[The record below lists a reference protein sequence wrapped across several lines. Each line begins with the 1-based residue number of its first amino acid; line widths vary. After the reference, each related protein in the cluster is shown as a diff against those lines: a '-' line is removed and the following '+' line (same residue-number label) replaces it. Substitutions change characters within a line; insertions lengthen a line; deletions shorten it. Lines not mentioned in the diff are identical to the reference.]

1 MKYIDN
7 LHQSSNC
14 VIYGLD
20 ADLIMLSLVS
30 GSKVYLL
37 REAVHFGKVNMD
49 ELLFF
54 DVESFS
60 DELFKDIKAK
70 IDENTYKC
78 YFSYVGGSFDL
89 QNRSILEIGPGK
101 GAITEPVLKKIN
113 HISVVEIDPDMIKI
127 IKHKISNKN
136 ISILAEDVLGIN
148 DEFFKKFNKIIGNL
162 PYYIATEIILK
173 LTKIYSSSSEL
184 YFMVQKEVAERITA
198 KPSNKSFGRL
208 SVILQYYFET
218 ELLFEIPPEAF
229 SPQPKITSAFIRLI
243 RRKRVSPKVID
254 KDSFEQ
260 IVKVAFSQKRKT
272 IKNNFKNILFDKD
285 FFNLEISPKIRS
297 EALTIDQFIKLEN
310 YVTQNNINF
319 DC

>member
-1 MKYIDN
+1 MRAKKKFGQN
-7 LHQSSNC
+7 F
-14 VIYGLD
+14 
-20 ADLIMLSLVS
+20 LVDRYFI
-30 GSKVYLL
+30 SKI
-37 REAVHFGKVNMD
+37 
-49 ELLFF
+49 
-54 DVESFS
+54 
-60 DELFKDIKAK
+60 IKEINPK
-70 IDENTYKC
+70 EGN
-78 YFSYVGGSFDL
+78 
-89 QNRSILEIGPGK
+89 NILEIGPGK

-127 IKHKISNKN
+127 LKHKITPKK

-173 LTKIYSSSSEL
+173 LTKIYSSPSEL

-208 SVILQYYFET
+208 SIILQYYFDT
-218 ELLFEIPPEAF
+218 ELLFELPPVAF
-229 SPQPKITSAFIRLI
+229 FPQPKITSAFIRLI
-243 RRKRVSPKVID
+243 RKKRISPKVID

-260 IVKVAFSQKRKT
+260 IVKIAFSQKRKT

-285 FFNLEISPKIRS
+285 FLNLEISPKIRA
-297 EALTIDQFIKLEN
+297 ETLTIDQFIKLEN

>member
-1 MKYIDN
+1 
-7 LHQSSNC
+7 L
-14 VIYGLD
+14 
-20 ADLIMLSLVS
+20 
-30 GSKVYLL
+30 
-37 REAVHFGKVNMD
+37 
-49 ELLFF
+49 
-54 DVESFS
+54 
-60 DELFKDIKAK
+60 KAK
-70 IDENTYKC
+70 KKFGQNFLVDR
-78 YFSYVGGSFDL
+78 YFISKIINEINPKEG
-89 QNRSILEIGPGK
+89 NNILEIGPGK
-101 GAITEPVLKKIN
+101 GAITEPILKKIN

-127 IKHKISNKN
+127 LRHKISTKN

-173 LTKIYSSSSEL
+173 LSKIYNSSSEL

-198 KPSNKSFGRL
+198 QPSNKSFGRL
-208 SVILQYYFET
+208 SVILQYYFDT
-218 ELLFEIPPEAF
+218 ELLFEIPPVAF

-243 RRKRVSPKVID
+243 RKKRVSPKVID

-260 IVKVAFSQKRKT
+260 IVKIAFSQKRKT

-285 FFNLEISPKIRS
+285 FLNLEISPKIRA
-297 EALTIDQFIKLEN
+297 ETLTIDQFIKLEN

>member
-1 MKYIDN
+1 MRAKKKFGQN
-7 LHQSSNC
+7 F
-14 VIYGLD
+14 
-20 ADLIMLSLVS
+20 LVDRYFI
-30 GSKVYLL
+30 SKI
-37 REAVHFGKVNMD
+37 
-49 ELLFF
+49 
-54 DVESFS
+54 
-60 DELFKDIKAK
+60 IKEINPK
-70 IDENTYKC
+70 EGN
-78 YFSYVGGSFDL
+78 
-89 QNRSILEIGPGK
+89 NILEIGPGK

-127 IKHKISNKN
+127 LKHKITPKK

-173 LTKIYSSSSEL
+173 LTKIYSSPSEL

-208 SVILQYYFET
+208 SVILQYYFDT
-218 ELLFEIPPEAF
+218 ELLFELPPVAF
-229 SPQPKITSAFIRLI
+229 FPQPKITSAFIRLI
-243 RRKRVSPKVID
+243 RKKRISPKVID

-260 IVKVAFSQKRKT
+260 IVKIAFSQKRKT
-272 IKNNFKNILFDKD
+272 IKNNFKNILLDKD
-285 FFNLEISPKIRS
+285 FLNLEISPKIRS

>member
-1 MKYIDN
+1 MRAKKKFGQN
-7 LHQSSNC
+7 F
-14 VIYGLD
+14 
-20 ADLIMLSLVS
+20 LVDRYFI
-30 GSKVYLL
+30 SKI
-37 REAVHFGKVNMD
+37 
-49 ELLFF
+49 
-54 DVESFS
+54 
-60 DELFKDIKAK
+60 IKEINPK
-70 IDENTYKC
+70 EGN
-78 YFSYVGGSFDL
+78 
-89 QNRSILEIGPGK
+89 NILEIGPGK
-101 GAITEPVLKKIN
+101 GAITETVLKKIN

-127 IKHKISNKN
+127 LKHKITPKK

-173 LTKIYSSSSEL
+173 LTKIYSSPSEL

-208 SVILQYYFET
+208 SVILQYYFDT
-218 ELLFEIPPEAF
+218 ELLFELPPVAF
-229 SPQPKITSAFIRLI
+229 FPQPKITSAFIRLI
-243 RRKRVSPKVID
+243 RKKRISPKVID

-260 IVKVAFSQKRKT
+260 IVKIAFSQKRKT

>member
-1 MKYIDN
+1 MRAKKKFGQN
-7 LHQSSNC
+7 F
-14 VIYGLD
+14 
-20 ADLIMLSLVS
+20 LVDRYFI
-30 GSKVYLL
+30 SKI
-37 REAVHFGKVNMD
+37 
-49 ELLFF
+49 
-54 DVESFS
+54 
-60 DELFKDIKAK
+60 IKEINPK
-70 IDENTYKC
+70 EGN
-78 YFSYVGGSFDL
+78 
-89 QNRSILEIGPGK
+89 NILEIGPGK

-127 IKHKISNKN
+127 LKHKITPKK

-173 LTKIYSSSSEL
+173 LTKIYSSPSEL

-208 SVILQYYFET
+208 SVILQYYFDT
-218 ELLFEIPPEAF
+218 ELLFELPPVAF
-229 SPQPKITSAFIRLI
+229 FPQPKITSAFIRLI
-243 RRKRVSPKVID
+243 RKKRISPKVID

-260 IVKVAFSQKRKT
+260 IVKIAFSQKRKT
-272 IKNNFKNILFDKD
+272 IKNNFRNILLDKD
-285 FFNLEISPKIRS
+285 FLNLEISPKIRS

>member
-1 MKYIDN
+1 MRAKKKFGQNFLVDRYFISKIIKEIN
-7 LHQSSNC
+7 LKEGN
-14 VIYGLD
+14 
-20 ADLIMLSLVS
+20 
-30 GSKVYLL
+30 
-37 REAVHFGKVNMD
+37 N
-49 ELLFF
+49 
-54 DVESFS
+54 
-60 DELFKDIKAK
+60 
-70 IDENTYKC
+70 
-78 YFSYVGGSFDL
+78 
-89 QNRSILEIGPGK
+89 ILEIGPGK

-127 IKHKISNKN
+127 LKHKITPEK

-173 LTKIYSSSSEL
+173 LTKIYSSPSEL

-208 SVILQYYFET
+208 SVILQYYFDT
-218 ELLFEIPPEAF
+218 ELLFELPPVAF
-229 SPQPKITSAFIRLI
+229 FPQPKITSAFIRLI
-243 RRKRVSPKVID
+243 RKKRISPKVID

-260 IVKVAFSQKRKT
+260 IVKIAFSQKRKT
-272 IKNNFKNILFDKD
+272 IKNNFKNILLDKD
-285 FFNLEISPKIRS
+285 FLNLEISPKIRS

>member
-1 MKYIDN
+1 M
-7 LHQSSNC
+7 
-14 VIYGLD
+14 
-20 ADLIMLSLVS
+20 
-30 GSKVYLL
+30 
-37 REAVHFGKVNMD
+37 
-49 ELLFF
+49 
-54 DVESFS
+54 
-60 DELFKDIKAK
+60 KAK
-70 IDENTYKC
+70 KKFGQNFLTDR
-78 YFSYVGGSFDL
+78 YFISKIIKEINPKQDD
-89 QNRSILEIGPGK
+89 RILEIGPGK
-101 GAITEPVLKKIN
+101 GAITEPILKKIN

-127 IKHKISNKN
+127 LKHKVNTKN
-136 ISILAEDVLGIN
+136 ISILAKDVLGID
-148 DEFFKKFNKIIGNL
+148 DEFFVKFNKIIGNL

-198 KPSNKSFGRL
+198 KPSNKTFGRL
-208 SVILQYYFET
+208 SVILQYYFDT

-243 RRKRVSPKVID
+243 RKRRISPKVIN
-254 KDSFEQ
+254 KDRFEQ
-260 IVKVAFSQKRKT
+260 IVKIAFSQKRKT

-285 FFNLEISPKIRS
+285 FLNLEIAPKIRS

>member
-1 MKYIDN
+1 MKVKKKFGQN
-7 LHQSSNC
+7 F
-14 VIYGLD
+14 
-20 ADLIMLSLVS
+20 LVDRYFI
-30 GSKVYLL
+30 SKI
-37 REAVHFGKVNMD
+37 
-49 ELLFF
+49 
-54 DVESFS
+54 
-60 DELFKDIKAK
+60 IKEINPK
-70 IDENTYKC
+70 EEN
-78 YFSYVGGSFDL
+78 
-89 QNRSILEIGPGK
+89 NILEIGPGK

-113 HISVVEIDPDMIKI
+113 HISVVEIDTDMIKI
-127 IKHKISNKN
+127 LKHKISTKN
-136 ISILAEDVLGIN
+136 ISIRAEDVLAIN

-208 SVILQYYFET
+208 SVILQYYFDT

-243 RRKRVSPKVID
+243 RKKRGNPKVID
-254 KDSFEQ
+254 RDSFEQ
-260 IVKVAFSQKRKT
+260 IIKIAFSQKRKT

-285 FFNLEISPKIRS
+285 FLNLEISPKIRA
-297 EALTIDQFIKLEN
+297 ETLTIDQFIKLEN
-310 YVTQNNINF
+310 YVSQNNINF

>member
-1 MKYIDN
+1 M
-7 LHQSSNC
+7 
-14 VIYGLD
+14 
-20 ADLIMLSLVS
+20 
-30 GSKVYLL
+30 
-37 REAVHFGKVNMD
+37 
-49 ELLFF
+49 
-54 DVESFS
+54 
-60 DELFKDIKAK
+60 KAK
-70 IDENTYKC
+70 KKFGQNFLTDR
-78 YFSYVGGSFDL
+78 YFISKIINEINPIQG
-89 QNRSILEIGPGK
+89 NHILEIGPGK
-101 GAITEPVLKKIN
+101 GAITEPILKKIN

-127 IKHKISNKN
+127 LKQKISTNN

-243 RRKRVSPKVID
+243 RKKRISPKVID
-254 KDSFEQ
+254 EDSFEQ

>member
-1 MKYIDN
+1 
-7 LHQSSNC
+7 L
-14 VIYGLD
+14 
-20 ADLIMLSLVS
+20 
-30 GSKVYLL
+30 
-37 REAVHFGKVNMD
+37 
-49 ELLFF
+49 
-54 DVESFS
+54 
-60 DELFKDIKAK
+60 KAK
-70 IDENTYKC
+70 KKFGQNFLVDR
-78 YFSYVGGSFDL
+78 YFISKIINEINPKEST
-89 QNRSILEIGPGK
+89 NILEIGPGK
-101 GAITEPVLKKIN
+101 GAITEPILKKIH
-113 HISVVEIDPDMIKI
+113 HISVVEIDHDMIKI
-127 IKHKISNKN
+127 LKQKISTKN

-208 SVILQYYFET
+208 SVILQYYFDT
-218 ELLFEIPPEAF
+218 ELLFELPPEAF

-243 RRKRVSPKVID
+243 RKKRVSPKVID
-254 KDSFEQ
+254 KGSFEQ
-260 IVKVAFSQKRKT
+260 IVKLAFSQKRKT

-285 FFNLEISPKIRS
+285 FINLEISPKIRS

>member
-1 MKYIDN
+1 M
-7 LHQSSNC
+7 
-14 VIYGLD
+14 
-20 ADLIMLSLVS
+20 
-30 GSKVYLL
+30 
-37 REAVHFGKVNMD
+37 
-49 ELLFF
+49 
-54 DVESFS
+54 
-60 DELFKDIKAK
+60 KAK
-70 IDENTYKC
+70 KKFGQNFLVDR
-78 YFSYVGGSFDL
+78 YFISKIIKEINPKEG
-89 QNRSILEIGPGK
+89 NNILEIGPGK
-101 GAITEPVLKKIN
+101 GAITESVLRKIN
-113 HISVVEIDPDMIKI
+113 HMSVVEIDPDMIKI
-127 IKHKISNKN
+127 LKHKIYPKN
-136 ISILAEDVLGIN
+136 ISILVEDVLGIN

-173 LTKIYSSSSEL
+173 LTKIYSCSSEL

-208 SVILQYYFET
+208 SVILQYYFDT

-243 RRKRVSPKVID
+243 RKKRVSPKVID

>member
-1 MKYIDN
+1 MRAKKKFGQN
-7 LHQSSNC
+7 F
-14 VIYGLD
+14 
-20 ADLIMLSLVS
+20 LVDRYFI
-30 GSKVYLL
+30 SKI
-37 REAVHFGKVNMD
+37 
-49 ELLFF
+49 
-54 DVESFS
+54 
-60 DELFKDIKAK
+60 IKEINPK
-70 IDENTYKC
+70 EGN
-78 YFSYVGGSFDL
+78 
-89 QNRSILEIGPGK
+89 NILEIGPGK

-127 IKHKISNKN
+127 LKHKITPKK

-173 LTKIYSSSSEL
+173 LTKIYSSPSEL

-208 SVILQYYFET
+208 SVILQYYFDT

-243 RRKRVSPKVID
+243 RKKRAGPKVID

>member
-1 MKYIDN
+1 
-7 LHQSSNC
+7 L
-14 VIYGLD
+14 
-20 ADLIMLSLVS
+20 
-30 GSKVYLL
+30 
-37 REAVHFGKVNMD
+37 
-49 ELLFF
+49 
-54 DVESFS
+54 
-60 DELFKDIKAK
+60 KAK
-70 IDENTYKC
+70 KK
-78 YFSYVGGSFDL
+78 FG
-89 QNRSILEIGPGK
+89 QNFLVDRNFISKIVNQINPNEESNILEIGPGK
-101 GAITEPVLKKIN
+101 GAITEPILKKIN

-127 IKHKISNKN
+127 LKQKISAKN

-208 SVILQYYFET
+208 SVILQYYFDA

-243 RRKRVSPKVID
+243 RKKRVSPKVID

-260 IVKVAFSQKRKT
+260 IVKLAFSQKRKT

-297 EALTIDQFIKLEN
+297 EALTIDQFIRLEN

-319 DC
+319 NC

>member
-1 MKYIDN
+1 
-7 LHQSSNC
+7 L
-14 VIYGLD
+14 
-20 ADLIMLSLVS
+20 
-30 GSKVYLL
+30 
-37 REAVHFGKVNMD
+37 
-49 ELLFF
+49 
-54 DVESFS
+54 
-60 DELFKDIKAK
+60 KAK
-70 IDENTYKC
+70 KKFGQNFLVDR
-78 YFSYVGGSFDL
+78 YFITKIIYEINPKRES
-89 QNRSILEIGPGK
+89 SILEIGPGK
-101 GAITEPVLKKIN
+101 GAITEPILKKIN

-127 IKHKISNKN
+127 LKHKISNKN

-173 LTKIYSSSSEL
+173 LTKIYSSSYEL

-208 SVILQYYFET
+208 SVILQYYFDT

-243 RRKRVSPKVID
+243 RKKRVSPKVID
-254 KDSFEQ
+254 EDSFEQ

-285 FFNLEISPKIRS
+285 FFSLEISPKIRS